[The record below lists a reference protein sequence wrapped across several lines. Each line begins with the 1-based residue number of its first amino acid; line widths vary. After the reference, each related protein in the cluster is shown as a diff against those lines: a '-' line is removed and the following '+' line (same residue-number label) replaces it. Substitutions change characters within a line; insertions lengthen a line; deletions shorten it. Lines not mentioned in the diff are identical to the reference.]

1 MFLLRRFNGGLSS
14 GASGAGG
21 GGGDGGGTSSAGDL
35 EAMKQEILREMRK
48 EVQKMKQDIIEGTN
62 GYDKKMFFF

>member
-14 GASGAGG
+14 GASAAGG
-21 GGGDGGGTSSAGDL
+21 GSGDGGGTSSSGDL

-48 EVQKMKQDIIEGTN
+48 EVQKMKQDIIEGAFSN
-62 GYDKKMFFF
+62 RFDEKWL